1 VTILAATGLRRE
13 ARIIEGPGVAV
24 VAGAGRAEALEA
36 ALLSAAA
43 GVEALISIGIG
54 GALGPGLQPGDW
66 VVATSVIADGSQTP
80 TDPAWTAEIRARLPA
95 ARMGPILGSDVML
108 TQAAEK
114 RAAHQRWQALAVDME
129 SHVAA
134 RVARRL
140 GLPFAAVRVIS
151 DSADRD
157 LPAAVTVGMKPDGG
171 MALGAVLWALARD
184 PAQLPA
190 LIRTGRDAERAFRAL
205 ADGRRL
211 LGPGVGRPD
220 FVQLPLDVG

>member
-1 VTILAATGLRRE
+1 MTILAATGLRRE
-13 ARIIEGPGVAV
+13 ARIVEGPGVAA
-24 VAGAGRAEALEA
+24 VAGGGRAEALEA
-36 ALLSAAA
+36 ALMSAATGA
-43 GVEALISIGIG
+43 EALISIGIG
-54 GALGPGLQPGDW
+54 GALAPGLQPGDW
-66 VVATSVIADGSQTP
+66 VVATSVIAEGSQTP
-80 TDPAWTAEIRARLPA
+80 TDPAWTAEIRTRLPA
-95 ARMGPILGSDVML
+95 ARMGTILGSDVML

-114 RAAHQRWQALAVDME
+114 QAAHQRWQALAVDME

-140 GLPFAAVRVIS
+140 GLPFAALRAIS

-157 LPAAVTVGMKPDGG
+157 LPAAVLVGMKPDGG

-211 LGPGVGRPD
+211 LGPRIGLADLVE
-220 FVQLPLDVG
+220 LPLHVR

>member
-13 ARIIEGPGVAV
+13 ARIIEGPGVVA
-24 VAGAGRAEALEA
+24 VAGGGRAQALEA
-36 ALLSAAA
+36 ALTSAAA
-43 GVEALISIGIG
+43 GVDALISIGIG
-54 GALGPGLQPGDW
+54 GALAQGLRPGDW
-66 VVATSVIADGSQTP
+66 VIATSVIADGAQSP

-95 ARMGPILGSDVML
+95 ARMGTILGSDAML
-108 TQAAEK
+108 TRAAEK
-114 RAAHQRWQALAVDME
+114 QAAHQRWQALAVDME

-140 GLPFAAVRVIS
+140 SLPFAALRAIS

-157 LPAAVTVGMKPDGG
+157 LPAAVLVGMKPDGG

-205 ADGRRL
+205 VDGRRL
-211 LGPGVGRPD
+211 LGPGVGRAD

>member
-24 VAGAGRAEALEA
+24 VAGGGRAEALEA

-54 GALGPGLQPGDW
+54 GALAPGLQPGDW
-66 VVATSVIADGSQTP
+66 VVATSVIAEGSQTS
-80 TDPAWTAEIRARLPA
+80 TDPDWTAEIRARLPA
-95 ARMGPILGSDVML
+95 ARMGPILGSDAML
-108 TQAAEK
+108 TRAAEK
-114 RAAHQRWQALAVDME
+114 EAAHRRWQALAVDME

>member
-1 VTILAATGLRRE
+1 MTILAATGLRRE

-24 VAGAGRAEALEA
+24 VAGGGRAEALEA

-54 GALGPGLQPGDW
+54 GALGAGLQPGDW
-66 VVATSVIADGSQTP
+66 VVATSVIADGSQAP

-95 ARMGPILGSDVML
+95 PRMGPILGSDVML

>member
-24 VAGAGRAEALEA
+24 VAGGGRAEALEA
-36 ALLSAAA
+36 ALTAAAA
-43 GVEALISIGIG
+43 GAQGIISIGIG
-54 GALGPGLQPGDW
+54 GALAPGLQPGHW
-66 VVATSVIADGSQTP
+66 VVATSVIADGSQAP

-95 ARMGPILGSDVML
+95 ARTGPILGSDAML
-108 TQAAEK
+108 TRAAEK
-114 RAAHQRWQALAVDME
+114 EGAHRRWRALAVDME

-140 GLPFAAVRVIS
+140 GLPFAALRAIS

-157 LPAAVTVGMKPDGG
+157 LPAAVKVGLRPDGG

-205 ADGRRL
+205 VDGRRL
-211 LGPGVGRPD
+211 LGPGIGRPD
-220 FVQLPLDVG
+220 LVELPLDVG

>member
-1 VTILAATGLRRE
+1 MTILAATGLRRE
-13 ARIIEGPGVAV
+13 ARIIEGPGVVA
-24 VAGAGRAEALEA
+24 VAGGGRAQALEA
-36 ALLSAAA
+36 ALTSAAA
-43 GVEALISIGIG
+43 GVDALISIGIG
-54 GALGPGLQPGDW
+54 GALAQGLRPGDW
-66 VVATSVIADGSQTP
+66 VIATSVIADGAQSP

-95 ARMGPILGSDVML
+95 ARMGPILGSDAML
-108 TQAAEK
+108 TRAAEK
-114 RAAHQRWQALAVDME
+114 LAAHQRWQALAVDME

-140 GLPFAAVRVIS
+140 SLPFAALRAIS

-157 LPAAVTVGMKPDGG
+157 LPAAVLVGMKPDGG

-205 ADGRRL
+205 VDGRRL
-211 LGPGVGRPD
+211 LGPGVGRTD

>member
-13 ARIIEGPGVAV
+13 ARIIEGPGVVA
-24 VAGAGRAEALEA
+24 VAGGGRAEALEA
-36 ALLSAAA
+36 ALLSAATGA
-43 GVEALISIGIG
+43 EALVSIGIG
-54 GALGPGLQPGDW
+54 GALAPGLRPGDW
-66 VVATSVIADGSQTP
+66 VVASSVIAGGSPTV
-80 TDPAWTAEIRARLPA
+80 TDPAWTAEIGARLPA
-95 ARMGPILGSDVML
+95 ARLGAILGSDAML
-108 TQAAEK
+108 TRAAEK
-114 RAAHQRWQALAVDME
+114 QAAHQRWQALAVDME

-140 GLPFAAVRVIS
+140 GLPFAALRAIS
-151 DSADRD
+151 DSADLD
-157 LPAAVTVGMKPDGG
+157 LPAAVLRGMKSDGG

-211 LGPGVGRPD
+211 LGPGVGRAD
-220 FVQLPLDVG
+220 LVQLPLDVG

>member
-13 ARIIEGPGVAV
+13 ARIIEGPGVVA
-24 VAGAGRAEALEA
+24 VAGGGRAGALEA

-54 GALGPGLQPGDW
+54 GALAPGLQPGDW
-66 VVATSVIADGSQTP
+66 VVATSVIAEGAQTP
-80 TDPAWTAEIRARLPA
+80 TDPAWTEGIRARLAA
-95 ARMGPILGSDVML
+95 ARTGPILGSDAML
-108 TQAAEK
+108 TRAAEK
-114 RAAHQRWQALAVDME
+114 HAAYQRWQALAVDME

-140 GLPFAAVRVIS
+140 GLPFAALRAIS

-157 LPAAVTVGMKPDGG
+157 LPAAVLVGMKPDGG

-190 LIRTGRDAERAFRAL
+190 LIRTGREAERAFRAL
-205 ADGRRL
+205 VDGRRL
-211 LGPGVGRPD
+211 LGPGIGRPD
-220 FVQLPLDVG
+220 LIQLPLDVG

>member
-1 VTILAATGLRRE
+1 MTILAATGLRRE
-13 ARIIEGPGVAV
+13 ARIVEGPGVAA
-24 VAGAGRAEALEA
+24 VAGGGRAEALEA
-36 ALLSAAA
+36 ALMSAATGA
-43 GVEALISIGIG
+43 EALISIGIG
-54 GALGPGLQPGDW
+54 GALAPGLQPGDW
-66 VVATSVIADGSQTP
+66 VVATSVIAEGSQTP
-80 TDPAWTAEIRARLPA
+80 TDPAWTAEIRTRLPA
-95 ARMGPILGSDVML
+95 ARMGTILGSDVML

-114 RAAHQRWQALAVDME
+114 QAAHQRWQALAVDME

-140 GLPFAAVRVIS
+140 GLPFAALRAIS

-157 LPAAVTVGMKPDGG
+157 LPAAVLVGMKPDGG

-211 LGPGVGRPD
+211 LGPGVGRTD